1 MRSREEMPWTGAR
14 GAPGSRLQEGSTV
27 LALVPHFQ
35 CEEWLSD
42 CLESL
47 VEQTRPLDGI
57 VVIDDASPEP
67 PLAIASRYP
76 QVTLLRA
83 EANVGPYRLIQTVME
98 RTGYDAY
105 LFNDADDW
113 STPRRLERLL
123 AEAESSGAELV
134 GSFEVRL
141 FLEEGDVIP
150 VAYPVDVNAALE
162 DDPTAF
168 PLLHPTSLVSRD
180 LVIRIGGFAGGMRF
194 SGDAEFLRRAVY
206 AARVV
211 NVPEYLYLRRKR
223 VGALTTSAETGL
235 RSTARRRVQ
244 RELWDRA
251 RANASL
257 VAMGEPPD
265 LEPMSVSAPVPLRH
279 LVGPRLRVAPSEGRN
294 RVQQA

>member
-1 MRSREEMPWTGAR
+1 MRTHEEVPRT
-14 GAPGSRLQEGSTV
+14 GSRQAAGKRLGEKSRV

-42 CLESL
+42 CLASL
-47 VEQTRPLDGI
+47 VEQSRPLDGI

-67 PLAIASRYP
+67 PLSIVARYP
-76 QVTLLRA
+76 QVTLVQA
-83 EANVGPYRLIQTVME
+83 EFNVGPYRLIQTVME
-98 RTGYDAY
+98 KTGYDAY

-123 AEAESSGAELV
+123 AEAESTGAELV

-180 LVIRIGGFAGGMRF
+180 LVLRIGGFAGGMRF
-194 SGDAEFLRRAVY
+194 SGDAEFLRRAVH

-235 RSTARRRVQ
+235 RSKARRRVQ
-244 RELWDRA
+244 QELWDRA
-251 RANASL
+251 RSNASL
-257 VAMGEPPD
+257 VAMGEPPV
-265 LEPMSVSAPVPLRH
+265 LEPMSVSDPVPLRH
-279 LVGPRLRVAPSEGRN
+279 LVGPQLRAAPSGGRN